1 LRCPRWFL
9 WRRLVLAPFS
19 GTLFPRPCK
28 NQHAQLANL
37 LTLWLT
43 KTMLLNLSVNGIDES
58 SAPMFYV
65 SKQRGNCRKAYLRN
79 VATTLE

>member
-1 LRCPRWFL
+1 
-9 WRRLVLAPFS
+9 
-19 GTLFPRPCK
+19 
-28 NQHAQLANL
+28 
-37 LTLWLT
+37 
-43 KTMLLNLSVNGIDES
+43 MLLNLSVNGIDES